1 MNAGISVD
9 MMFKKL
15 AAALLLLL
23 ALPAL
28 AEDNSAVF
36 KLRAI
41 PEIHDDNPNS
51 PFALAVPLT
60 NMGKDR
66 SREELELRT
75 AWHGINLV
83 ATARSSAKSGA
94 RPDNELAINELYYDA
109 TLFGERFSL
118 GKKILSWDVGFGFRP
133 LDVIQREN
141 RRSIFSGT
149 LEGVPYLA
157 WERFTADEA
166 WMLVL
171 ANPGRG
177 KAGAA
182 ANDESLALK
191 YFRRIANTDA
201 HAVLRV
207 SQRNR
212 LEAGASFSSV
222 VGEGLE
228 WHASLLQ
235 QARYEKTDNTLAN
248 RPGLPLSATD
258 PYETQTLSQGR
269 KALLGATWT
278 NESGFSLL
286 VEAWYDR
293 SAHSA
298 AEWRAAAAL
307 ARRQAALLG
316 LSNMSGIPESA
327 VRGNLA
333 YGTRAFEQANLLQ
346 KNLLLRLSHRTEGE
360 SFEPAI
366 DMLTTPEDGGRVV
379 TVALGYEADRTRIDA
394 GLRMYG
400 GRADSAYRLLPE
412 KRVAYVALQLAF

>member
-1 MNAGISVD
+1 MRVKNS
-9 MMFKKL
+9 ML
-15 AAALLLLL
+15 PLLPLLL
-23 ALPAL
+23 ALAL
-28 AEDNSAVF
+28 AAAAEENSAAL

-51 PFALAVPLT
+51 PFAPALPLT
-60 NMGKDR
+60 GMGKDR
-66 SREELELRT
+66 SREELEMRT
-75 AWHGINLV
+75 AWSGINLV

-94 RPDNELAINELYYDA
+94 RPDNELLINELYYEP

-141 RRSIFSGT
+141 RRSIFAST

-157 WERFTADEA
+157 WETFTAEDA

-171 ANPGRG
+171 ANLGRG
-177 KAGAA
+177 LAGMVK
-182 ANDESLALK
+182 NDESLALK
-191 YFRRIANTDA
+191 YFRRFDNTDV
-201 HAVLRV
+201 HALLRV
-207 SQRNR
+207 SRRNR

-222 VGEGLE
+222 VGESLE

-235 QARYEKTDNTLAN
+235 QARYEKTFNTLIG
-248 RPGLPLSATD
+248 RSGLPLSASD
-258 PYETQTLSQGR
+258 PFVTQTNRQGR

-278 NESGFSLL
+278 GESGISLL

-307 ARRQAALLG
+307 ARRQVALLG
-316 LSNMSGIPESA
+316 RPGIAESA
-327 VRGNLA
+327 VLGNLV
-333 YGTRAFEQANLLQ
+333 YGTRAFEQPNLLK

-366 DMLTTPEDGGRVV
+366 DILYTPEDGGRVI
-379 TVALGYEADRTRIDA
+379 TASLGYEANRYRIDA
-394 GLRMYG
+394 GLRVYG
-400 GRADSAYRLLPE
+400 GDADSAYRLLPE
-412 KRVAYVALQLAF
+412 KRVAYVALQAAF

>member
-1 MNAGISVD
+1 MKELMLPVLP
-9 MMFKKL
+9 MLL
-15 AAALLLLL
+15 AL
-23 ALPAL
+23 ALPAW
-28 AEDNSAVF
+28 AEDSAAAL
-36 KLRAI
+36 KMRLI
-41 PEIHDDNPNS
+41 PELHDKNPNS
-51 PFALAVPLT
+51 PFAPALALT
-60 NMGKDR
+60 GMGKDR
-66 SREELELRT
+66 ARTELEMRT
-75 AWHGINLV
+75 AWSGINLV
-83 ATARSSAKSGA
+83 ATARSSAQAKA
-94 RPDNELAINELYYDA
+94 KPDNELLINELYLEP

-133 LDVIQREN
+133 LDMIQQEN
-141 RRSIFSGT
+141 RRSIFAGT

-157 WERFTADEA
+157 WEKFTAEEA

-177 KAGAA
+177 LAGTPK
-182 ANDESLALK
+182 NDEALALK
-191 YFRRIANTDA
+191 YFRRIDNTDV

-207 SQRNR
+207 GRRNR

-235 QARYEKTDNTLAN
+235 QARYEKTANTLIG

-258 PYETQTLSQGR
+258 PFVTQTYRQGR

-278 NESGFSLL
+278 DESGISLL
-286 VEAWYDR
+286 GEAWYDG
-293 SAHSA
+293 SAYSA
-298 AEWRAAAAL
+298 DAWRAAADL

-316 LSNMSGIPESA
+316 LPGIPESA

-333 YGTRAFEQANLLQ
+333 YGTRAFEHPNLLK

-366 DMLTTPEDGGRVV
+366 DMLYTPEDGGRVI
-379 TVALGYEADRTRIDA
+379 TASLGYEADRYRIDA

-412 KRVAYVALQLAF
+412 KRVAYLALQLAF

>member
-1 MNAGISVD
+1 MKA
-9 MMFKKL
+9 KL
-15 AAALLLLL
+15 LLPLLLLL

-28 AEDNSAVF
+28 AEENGMAF

-41 PEIHDDNPNS
+41 PEIHDENPNS

-60 NMGKDR
+60 NLAHDR
-66 SREELELRT
+66 ARTELEMRT

-83 ATARSSAKSGA
+83 ATARYNAKAGA
-94 RPDNELAINELYYDA
+94 KPDNELLINELYVEP
-109 TLFGERFSL
+109 TLFGERYSL

-133 LDVIQREN
+133 LDVIQQEN
-141 RRSIFSGT
+141 RRSLFAST

-157 WERFTADEA
+157 WEKFTAEEA

-177 KAGAA
+177 TAGSPEH
-182 ANDESLALK
+182 DESLALK
-191 YFRRIANTDA
+191 YFRRIENTDV

-207 SQRNR
+207 SGRNR

-222 VGEGLE
+222 AGEGLE

-235 QARYEKTDNTLAN
+235 QARYEKTTNTLVH
-248 RPGLPLSATD
+248 RSGLPLSASD
-258 PYETQTLSQGR
+258 PYVTQSLRQGR

-278 NESGFSLL
+278 GESGFSLL
-286 VEAWYDR
+286 GEAWYDR
-293 SAHSA
+293 SAQSA
-298 AEWRAAAAL
+298 DAWHAAADL
-307 ARRQAALLG
+307 ARRQASLLG
-316 LSNMSGIPESA
+316 LSGMSGIPQSA
-327 VRGNLA
+327 VLGNLA
-333 YGTRAFEQANLLQ
+333 TGTRAFERPNLLR

-366 DMLTTPEDGGRVV
+366 DMLYTPEDDGRVV
-379 TVALGYEADRTRIDA
+379 TASLGYEADHIRIDA
-394 GLRMYG
+394 GLRVYG

>member
-1 MNAGISVD
+1 
-9 MMFKKL
+9 MMVKKL
-15 AAALLLLL
+15 AAAMLLLL

-28 AEDNSAVF
+28 AEENSAAF

-60 NMGKDR
+60 NLAHDR
-66 SREELELRT
+66 ARAELEMRT

-83 ATARSSAKSGA
+83 ATARSSARDTAK
-94 RPDNELAINELYYDA
+94 PDNELLINELYIEP
-109 TLFGERFSL
+109 TLFGERFTL

-133 LDVIQREN
+133 LDVIQQEN
-141 RRSIFSGT
+141 RRSLFAST

-157 WERFTADEA
+157 WEKFTAEQA

-177 KAGAA
+177 MAGMVNNAK
-182 ANDESLALK
+182 NDEALALK
-191 YFRRIANTDA
+191 YFRRLDNTDA
-201 HAVLRV
+201 HALLRV

-235 QARYEKTDNTLAN
+235 QSRYEKTGNTLIG
-248 RPGLPLSATD
+248 RPGLPLSTTD
-258 PYETQTLSQGR
+258 PFVTQTYRQGR
-269 KALLGATWT
+269 KALIGATWT
-278 NESGFSLL
+278 DESGISLL

-293 SAHSA
+293 SAYSA
-298 AEWRAAAAL
+298 DEWRAAAAL

-316 LSNMSGIPESA
+316 LSGMLGIPESA
-327 VRGNLA
+327 VRGSLA
-333 YGTRAFEQANLLQ
+333 YGTRAFEQANLLK
-346 KNLLLRLSHRTEGE
+346 KNLLLRLSHRSEGE
-360 SFEPAI
+360 SFEPAV

-379 TVALGYEADRTRIDA
+379 TASLGYEADRYRIDG
-394 GLRMYG
+394 GLRVYG

-412 KRVAYVALQLAF
+412 KRVAYLALQIAF